1 MSYFQTRSSRPKCTA
16 KPSPL
21 CPNDLHGLSTPV
33 WTSSSVSLRSGAKA
47 RAKQSER
54 MMASISSSREWL
66 SVPLQRSQPESSRDR
81 PTLVSL
87 NRFEAKKNIKLALT
101 AFKKLETDALIDR
114 EVFRSLRLVIAGESY
129 MAGGLS

>member
-1 MSYFQTRSSRPKCTA
+1 MA
-16 KPSPL
+16 I
-21 CPNDLHGLSTPV
+21 
-33 WTSSSVSLRSGAKA
+33 VS
-47 RAKQSER
+47 
-54 MMASISSSREWL
+54 
-66 SVPLQRSQPESSRDR
+66 LQRSQLESSRDR

-101 AFKKLETDALIDR
+101 AFKKLETDALVER

>member
-1 MSYFQTRSSRPKCTA
+1 
-16 KPSPL
+16 
-21 CPNDLHGLSTPV
+21 
-33 WTSSSVSLRSGAKA
+33 
-47 RAKQSER
+47 

>member
-1 MSYFQTRSSRPKCTA
+1 
-16 KPSPL
+16 
-21 CPNDLHGLSTPV
+21 
-33 WTSSSVSLRSGAKA
+33 
-47 RAKQSER
+47 

-66 SVPLQRSQPESSRDR
+66 SVPLQRSQPESSRNR